1 MVSRKQNIRNK
12 KIVTLIFVEGDA
24 DELIIS
30 RLLDHYREKGW
41 CQQGDVKVVNTSG
54 FPSESKM
61 KSKLTQIK
69 QRYGKT
75 QIIFNAVFCE
85 YDTDIFEKGIQERP
99 NWKKIEDNLK
109 RQYDVAHFGRIEAKT
124 SIEDWMLDDLDGLLA
139 ALGLPKDTKPKGA
152 TGQDKVKNLSLKK
165 SMVYDRHKGK
175 LKIKPIIDKLDIGK
189 IRKARKKELGEFERV
204 LGIKIVAPKAR

>member
-85 YDTDIFEKGIQERP
+85 YDTDIFEKGIQ
-99 NWKKIEDNLK
+99 
-109 RQYDVAHFGRIEAKT
+109 
-124 SIEDWMLDDLDGLLA
+124 
-139 ALGLPKDTKPKGA
+139 AL
-152 TGQDKVKNLSLKK
+152 
-165 SMVYDRHKGK
+165 
-175 LKIKPIIDKLDIGK
+175 
-189 IRKARKKELGEFERV
+189 RKKPVAEPTKSSTDGRSRIGNV
-204 LGIKIVAPKAR
+204 LI

>member
-24 DELIIS
+24 DKLIIS
-30 RLLDHYREKGW
+30 RLLDYYREKDW
-41 CQQGDVKVVNTSG
+41 CQQGEVKVVNTSG

-75 QIIFNAVFCE
+75 HNIFNAVFCE

-99 NWKKIEDNLK
+99 NWKKVEDNLK
-109 RQYDVAHFGRIEAKT
+109 REYDIAHFGRIEAKT
-124 SIEDWMLDDLDGLLA
+124 SIEDWMLDDLDGLLK
-139 ALGLPKDTKPKGA
+139 ALNLPMSTRPKGRS
-152 TGQDKVKNLSLKK
+152 GQDKMTDLFQRKNI
-165 SMVYDRHKGK
+165 VYNRQKGEK
-175 LKIKPIIDKLDIGK
+175 NIKPIIDKLDIGK
-189 IRKARKKELGEFERV
+189 IRKARKKELKEFERV
-204 LGIKIVAPKAR
+204 LGVNISK

>member
-30 RLLDHYREKGW
+30 RLLAYYRGKGW
-41 CQQGDVKVVNTSG
+41 CQQGDIKVVNTNG

-61 KSKLTQIK
+61 KSKLAQIK

-99 NWKKIEDNLK
+99 NWKKVEDNLK
-109 RQYDVAHFGRIEAKT
+109 RQYDIAHFGRIEAKT
-124 SIEDWMLDDLDGLLA
+124 SIEDWMLDNLEGLLS
-139 ALGLPKDTKPKGA
+139 ALSLSKDTKSKGT
-152 TGQDKVKNLSLKK
+152 TGQDKVKALFRRKNI
-165 SMVYDRHKGK
+165 VYDRHKGK
-175 LKIKPIIDKLDIGK
+175 MRIKPIIDKLDIGK
-189 IRKARKKELGEFERV
+189 IREARKKELKDFEKT
-204 LGIKIVAPKAR
+204 LGVELE

>member
-24 DELIIS
+24 DELIIN
-30 RLLDHYREKGW
+30 RLLAYYRGEGW
-41 CQQGDVKVVNTSG
+41 CQQEDIKVVNTNG

-61 KSKLTQIK
+61 KSKLAQIK

-99 NWKKIEDNLK
+99 NWKKVEDNLK
-109 RQYDVAHFGRIEAKT
+109 RQYDIAHFGRIEAKT
-124 SIEDWMLDDLDGLLA
+124 SIEDWMLDDLDGLLT
-139 ALGLPKDTKPKGA
+139 ALDLPKDTKLKGT
-152 TGQDKVKNLSLKK
+152 TGQEKVKNLFQKK
-165 SMVYDRHKGK
+165 SKVYDRHKGK
-175 LKIKPIIDKLDIGK
+175 LKIKPIIDKLDISK
-189 IRKARKKELGEFERV
+189 IREARKKELKEFERV
-204 LGIKIVAPKAR
+204 LGVNI